1 MRGGGEGAQARGGER
16 GRAGVSGGRERTKT
30 MPTLRY
36 RIGQLLFNLSDTIAD
51 VAIDV
56 AGMREGLENAVR
68 ETPEEAELS
77 EAKHKLFVS
86 NLLDRIR
93 YPCPEC
99 EGKTLL
105 RLGHD
110 QWVICHECG
119 GTGVDRL
126 VAGR

>member
-1 MRGGGEGAQARGGER
+1 
-16 GRAGVSGGRERTKT
+16 
-30 MPTLRY
+30 MPSLRY
-36 RIGQLLFNLSDTIAD
+36 RIGQLLFNLAD
-51 VAIDV
+51 RLENLAVDV
-56 AGMREGLENAVR
+56 AGMREGLEDAVR

-77 EAKHKLFVS
+77 AAKSKLFIKT
-86 NLLDRIR
+86 LLDRHR

-110 QWVICHECG
+110 QWVTCHECG